1 MELHAQLTS
10 QPPES
15 KIGTAIVALFF
26 ILILIG
32 FASTGVTNFGS
43 GDLSFGIGSSTLAKV
58 GSEQVTEQDM
68 SEAMQRRLQQT
79 RQEHPDADYAT
90 IIGDFETILGELIDD
105 RTLMDLRNRYASR
118 FRSAWSTPRL
128 RRFHKPKR
136 STGNS
141 ANRLI
146 SSFWLSRGRLICRFD
161 RCSAAG
167 WLQRIPIASGC
178 QRARRDGDGPPL
190 RRNAAGEP

>member
-1 MELHAQLTS
+1 MLSSLRNLQK
-10 QPPES
+10 S
-15 KIGTAIVALFF
+15 KVGTAIVALFF

-43 GDLSFGIGSSTLAKV
+43 GNLNFGIGSSTLAKV

-105 RTLMDLRNRYASR
+105 RTLMGFAQSVTLPALEAPGRDAEIAQIPQTKALNGQFSEQAYQQFLAQQ
-118 FRSAWSTPRL
+118 RL
-128 RRFHKPKR
+128 
-136 STGNS
+136 S
-141 ANRLI
+141 
-146 SSFWLSRGRLICRFD
+146 
-161 RCSAAG
+161 
-167 WLQRIPIASGC
+167 
-178 QRARRDGDGPPL
+178 
-190 RRNAAGEP
+190 